1 VSYFDKG
8 IVMIQTEEVN
18 VNL

>member
-1 VSYFDKG
+1 
-8 IVMIQTEEVN
+8 MIQTEEVN